1 MTRHLLLQVL
11 PDRVA
16 LSIWA
21 RLYRHRPNSWAS
33 LCRDAP
39 LRYAPD
45 VRMELVPGDLISG
58 AIACTGVY
66 DPRLSRRVV
75 ELASAGGLFV
85 DVGANLGYFSLL
97 WAAGHPDNRCV
108 AFEASATNVDLLR
121 RNVRR
126 NGFEQRIHVLPVA
139 AGESRG
145 TVRFDP
151 GPLEQ
156 TGWGGIAA
164 SGATDGVL
172 VEMVRVD
179 EVIGDEQVALLKID
193 IEGAEAWALKG
204 CDRLLKQH
212 AVRELWFEQNKP
224 RSRALGI
231 PERAALDYL
240 STLNYVPRPMSDPE
254 DDVVEWS
261 AVPG

>member
-1 MTRHLLLQVL
+1 VTRPFLLQRL
-11 PDRVA
+11 PERVA
-16 LSIWA
+16 LSVWA
-21 RLYRHRPNSWAS
+21 RWYRGSPSRWAALCHDAS
-33 LCRDAP
+33 LRHAP
-39 LRYAPD
+39 E

-58 AIACTGVY
+58 SIACTGVY
-66 DPRLSRRVV
+66 DSTLSRRVV
-75 ELASAGGLFV
+75 TLARAGGLFV

-108 AFEASATNVDLLR
+108 ALEASAANVGLLR
-121 RNVRR
+121 RNVER
-126 NGFEQRIHVLPVA
+126 NGFAPRIQVFPVA

-145 TVRFDP
+145 TVCFDP
-151 GPLEQ
+151 GPSGQ

-164 SGATDGVL
+164 QGATDGVL

-179 EVIGDEQVALLKID
+179 EIIGDEQVALLKID
-193 IEGAEAWALKG
+193 IEGADAWALKG
-204 CDRLLKQH
+204 CDRLLKER

-240 STLNYVPRPMSDPE
+240 HTLDYVARPMSDPN
-254 DDVVEWS
+254 DTVVEWV